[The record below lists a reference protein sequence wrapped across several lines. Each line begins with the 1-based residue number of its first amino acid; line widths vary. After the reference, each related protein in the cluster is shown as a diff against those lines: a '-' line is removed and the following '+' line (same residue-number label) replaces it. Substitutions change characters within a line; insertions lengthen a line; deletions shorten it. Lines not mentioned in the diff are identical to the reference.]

1 MNLKLLWIVTIW
13 AINIFVGFRQ
23 KDMDYELVLFNRGKF
38 GRLKLSTVLAALLLI
53 TMVWNAIAT
62 IDLPDMENYFWLYQ
76 GLIGGVETGY
86 SFLMDLFRSHQF
98 TFLQFRAT
106 ILIVSYV
113 LIWLVLVKIKANKNL
128 VLALYFVFPY
138 NFDVIQ
144 FRNFFAAALFL
155 YGFTD
160 FMLDN
165 KNGTI
170 KFAITTWIS
179 SLFHSISYI
188 YFILL
193 LAHKKITNFK
203 FMRQL
208 FVAIFVSLLLVSVL
222 FRSQLLGLFSSIFI
236 GFNREKATYYLN
248 EGTRNGFLVFWFFE
262 IVFLYISYS
271 LHNQNKKFNFLSE
284 FDSKV
289 VEKIFWINLILTFLF
304 PITMINFNFSR
315 IFRNILIINYGL
327 GAYVLLM
334 PKIRARQVAALCFC
348 VVYLFQFLY
357 NLQIS
362 PNLIFLPFFK

>member
-1 MNLKLLWIVTIW
+1 MRLQQLICPTWRTILVTS
-13 AINIFVGFRQ
+13 R
-23 KDMDYELVLFNRGKF
+23 
-38 GRLKLSTVLAALLLI
+38 
-53 TMVWNAIAT
+53 
-62 IDLPDMENYFWLYQ
+62 PD
-76 GLIGGVETGY
+76 LIGGVETGY
-86 SFLMDLFRSHQF
+86 SFLMDLFRSHHF

-113 LIWLVLVKIKANKNL
+113 LIWLDLVKIKANKNL
-128 VLALYFVFPY
+128 VLPYILFFLIILMLFNFVTFCS
-138 NFDVIQ
+138 
-144 FRNFFAAALFL
+144 RHLATFL

-170 KFAITTWIS
+170 EFSITTWIS
-179 SLFHSISYI
+179 SLFHLISYI

-193 LAHKKITNFK
+193 LTHKKITNFK

-208 FVAIFVSLLLVSVL
+208 FVAIFVSLLLVSIL

-248 EGTRNGFLVFWFFE
+248 EETRNGFLVFWFFE
-262 IVFLYISYS
+262 IVFLYISYL
-271 LHNQNKKFNFLSE
+271 LHNQNKKFTFLSE

-304 PITMINFNFSR
+304 PISMINFNFSR

-357 NLQIS
+357 NL
-362 PNLIFLPFFK
+362 